1 LNSEVR
7 RVHLTLALCAA
18 AALFEGFDTQSMG
31 VAAPRMLAELGL
43 SSALSGVIFSAA
55 AMGLVIGAVSGGRI
69 ADVFGRRRTLVVS
82 LTLFGLSSLLTA
94 QVGSATELFLA
105 RLATGLGLGGAMPNF
120 IALSSESA
128 AAGRRLRTVTLVTA
142 MMPLGGAVAGLMAL
156 GERLGWSWRS
166 IFLVGGAGP
175 LLVALLMAFWMP
187 QPQADT
193 AHPTSSRAQPVAVA
207 GVTEVL
213 FGSGQLATTL
223 LLWGGFFF
231 TQLVL
236 QLMLNWLPSLIVGM
250 GFAHAQAS
258 WASICF
264 NISGSIGAGLLG
276 ILHAGRH
283 RRLWVVATY
292 AGMAL
297 ALAVVARVNGSFAYL
312 AGACA
317 FAGLFI
323 VGAQLVL
330 FALAPLYY
338 ATATHGTGV
347 GAAVAAG
354 RFGSILGPL
363 IAGALLTAG
372 SGSAAVLIAI
382 VPFVVLGGASAFAL
396 SWRPSQQA

>member
-1 LNSEVR
+1 MNPEAR
-7 RVHLTLALCAA
+7 RGYLTLALCAA

-43 SSALSGVIFSAA
+43 SSVVSGVIFSAA
-55 AMGLVIGAVSGGRI
+55 AIGLVIGAVTGGRI

-94 QVGSATELFLA
+94 QVGNATELFLA

-175 LLVALLMAFWMP
+175 LLVALVMAFWMP
-187 QPQADT
+187 QPQADATRET
-193 AHPTSSRAQPVAVA
+193 AARVEPAAVA
-207 GVTEVL
+207 GVTTVL
-213 FGSGQLATTL
+213 FGSGQLSTTL

-250 GFAHAQAS
+250 GYAHSQAS

-264 NISGSIGAGLLG
+264 NVSGSIGAGILG

-283 RRLWVVATY
+283 RRGWVVATY

-297 ALAVVARVNGSFAYL
+297 ALAVVARVSGSFTNL

-338 ATATHGTGV
+338 TTATHGTGV

-354 RFGSILGPL
+354 RVGSIMGPL
-363 IAGALLTAG
+363 IAGTLLTAG

-396 SWRPSQQA
+396 TWRPSQQA

>member
-7 RVHLTLALCAA
+7 RGRLTLALCAA

-55 AMGLVIGAVSGGRI
+55 ALGLVIGAITGGRI
-69 ADVFGRRRTLVVS
+69 ADVFGRRGTLVVS

-94 QVGSATELFLA
+94 QAGNATELFLA

-142 MMPLGGAVAGLMAL
+142 LMPLGGALAGLMAL

-166 IFLVGGAGP
+166 IFMVGGAGP
-175 LLVALLMAFWMP
+175 LLVALLMAFWLP
-187 QPQADT
+187 QPRAEATHGT
-193 AHPTSSRAQPVAVA
+193 ASRGASGAVA
-207 GVTEVL
+207 GVAEVL
-213 FGSGQLATTL
+213 FGPGQLATTL

-236 QLMLNWLPSLIVGM
+236 QLMVNWLPSLIVGM

-264 NISGSIGAGLLG
+264 NVSGSVGAAILG
-276 ILHAGRH
+276 ILHAGRQ
-283 RRLWVVATY
+283 RRVWVVATY
-292 AGMAL
+292 AGMAV

-354 RFGSILGPL
+354 RVGSIMGPL

-372 SGSAAVLIAI
+372 SASAAVLIAI
-382 VPFVVLGGASAFAL
+382 VPFVALGGASAFAL

>member
-1 LNSEVR
+1 
-7 RVHLTLALCAA
+7 
-18 AALFEGFDTQSMG
+18 
-31 VAAPRMLAELGL
+31 
-43 SSALSGVIFSAA
+43 
-55 AMGLVIGAVSGGRI
+55 
-69 ADVFGRRRTLVVS
+69 
-82 LTLFGLSSLLTA
+82 
-94 QVGSATELFLA
+94 
-105 RLATGLGLGGAMPNF
+105 
-120 IALSSESA
+120 
-128 AAGRRLRTVTLVTA
+128 
-142 MMPLGGAVAGLMAL
+142 
-156 GERLGWSWRS
+156 
-166 IFLVGGAGP
+166 
-175 LLVALLMAFWMP
+175 MAFWMP
-187 QPQADT
+187 QPQADNAHET
-193 AHPTSSRAQPVAVA
+193 AARAEPVVGVA
-207 GVTEVL
+207 EVL
-213 FGSGQLATTL
+213 FGAGQLATTL

-250 GFAHAQAS
+250 GFAHAQAN